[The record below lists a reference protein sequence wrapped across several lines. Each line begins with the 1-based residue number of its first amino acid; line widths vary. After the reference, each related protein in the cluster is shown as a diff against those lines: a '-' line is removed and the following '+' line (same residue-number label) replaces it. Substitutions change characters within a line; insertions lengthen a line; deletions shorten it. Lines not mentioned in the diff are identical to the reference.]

1 MQTMTDLLANAGTIV
16 FVSHTLSSVE
26 EFCDRTMWLDGGKIR
41 SLGESSAVVEEYR
54 AESARRR
61 ALKSV

>member
-1 MQTMTDLLANAGTIV
+1 MTDLLANAESG
-16 FVSHTLSSVE
+16 FVAYTLSSVE

-41 SLGESSAVVEEYR
+41 SLGESSAVVEQYR

-61 ALKSV
+61 ALKAG